1 MQRGDIFTANLG
13 KGFGC
18 EQGGFRPVLIVQNEE
33 GIQHGTVVAVVA
45 LTASEK
51 KYMPTHLQ
59 LSGGCFGL
67 EEDSIVLAET
77 IRSIDKGRLHKYVG
91 TLDKETLD
99 KVDKMI
105 KLNLGLV

>member
-13 KGFGC
+13 KGFGN

-33 GIQHGTVVAVVA
+33 GIEHGNTVAVVA
-45 LTASEK
+45 LTTSEK
-51 KYMPTHLQ
+51 RYMPTHLQ
-59 LSGGCFGL
+59 LNRGSFGL
-67 EEDSIVLAET
+67 QEDSTVLVET

-91 TLDKETLD
+91 TIDKVTLG